1 MTTTQT
7 TGFSRK
13 LRNLA
18 LAAALAVTSAGIVA
32 APALAADWHHDSGR
46 GHHEWRGHGGG
57 WWGGPYVA
65 VTPGCTYYDPYYG
78 YPYGY
83 ACAPAPVYAAPGVNV
98 VLPIHIR

>member
-7 TGFSRK
+7 TGFTRK

-18 LAAALAVTSAGIVA
+18 LAAAVAATSAGVLA
-32 APALAADWHHDSGR
+32 APALAADWHHDHGR
-46 GHHEWRGHGGG
+46 YHQGWRGGG
-57 WWGGPYVA
+57 WWGGPVVA
-65 VTPGCTYYDPYYG
+65 VTPGCGYYNPYYG

-83 ACAPAPVYAAPGVNV
+83 PCAPAPVYAAPGVNF